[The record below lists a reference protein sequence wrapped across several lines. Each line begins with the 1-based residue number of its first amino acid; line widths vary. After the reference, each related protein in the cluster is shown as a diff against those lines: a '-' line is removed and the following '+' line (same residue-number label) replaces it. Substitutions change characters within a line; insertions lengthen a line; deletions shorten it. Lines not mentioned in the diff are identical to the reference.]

1 MASNPPSDT
10 FLSEEVRLPRCPT
23 RPCYRHIEELG
34 FTPRNAATRIVAK
47 QNRLAHHCGAH
58 AASLPKSKRAQP
70 PRFTTRPSAFNRQR
84 GGGKRHEACSLP
96 TATIRLQRYVT
107 HECLNSYIG
116 GVFAFVA
123 RRTLHN
129 GWSTSPCTFRSSGCS
144 FSVQRL
150 AQISYITSS
159 RAGGMELSIG

>member
-1 MASNPPSDT
+1 MASNPPRDT

-34 FTPRNAATRIVAK
+34 FTPRKAATRIVAK

-84 GGGKRHEACSLP
+84 GGEEARSLFPANCHHTAPKICYSRVLEFVHWGCFCICSASH
-96 TATIRLQRYVT
+96 TT
-107 HECLNSYIG
+107 
-116 GVFAFVA
+116 
-123 RRTLHN
+123 
-129 GWSTSPCTFRSSGCS
+129 
-144 FSVQRL
+144 QRL
-150 AQISYITSS
+150 VHLPVHLPQL
-159 RAGGMELSIG
+159 RV